1 MNSKWGMASP
11 SWDSLIKSMIM
22 EGFNF
27 LNKLAVKDSPTV
39 YYKLFYCK
47 KMQLEILVQSDK
59 GKLKKDFWIFGGN
72 LRKTY
77 LAWMK
82 KKNELGS
89 IRLFLYKMQWSFAMT
104 SHSYCFHPTLEIV
117 WQFLKWSNYEIKRKS

>member
-1 MNSKWGMASP
+1 
-11 SWDSLIKSMIM
+11 MIV

-59 GKLKKDFWIFGGN
+59 GKLKKDF
-72 LRKTY
+72 
-77 LAWMK
+77 
-82 KKNELGS
+82 
-89 IRLFLYKMQWSFAMT
+89 
-104 SHSYCFHPTLEIV
+104 
-117 WQFLKWSNYEIKRKS
+117 